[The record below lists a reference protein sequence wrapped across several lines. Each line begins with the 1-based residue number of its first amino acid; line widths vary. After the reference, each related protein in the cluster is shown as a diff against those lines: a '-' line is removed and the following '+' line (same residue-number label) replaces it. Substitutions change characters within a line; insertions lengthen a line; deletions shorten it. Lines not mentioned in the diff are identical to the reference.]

1 MSFVRKE
8 RRDPGRW
15 GFHLMKLLLTGLLV
29 LCPISVASAGE
40 AAEDAIQHMLSATFD
55 KGSLRVIADPVVVD
69 GDVAVAS
76 WTQGEKG
83 GRALFR
89 LKKGS
94 WGVVLCGGDALKEAQ
109 GLTDVGVAPD
119 AAARIATRL
128 DEAER
133 KASPERRALFS
144 TFKGLMPMEGHAVHI
159 TRAPPKRRNRSPTP
173 ERKPT

>member
-1 MSFVRKE
+1 MSPVRKK
-8 RRDPGRW
+8 RARSRTLGV
-15 GFHLMKLLLTGLLV
+15 HTMKVLLTGLLV
-29 LCPISVASAGE
+29 LCSISVASAGE
-40 AAEDAIQHMLSATFD
+40 ATEDAIRHMLSATFD
-55 KGSLRVIADPVVVD
+55 KGSLRVIADPVIVD

-83 GRALFR
+83 GRALVR

-109 GLTDVGVAPD
+109 GLTDVGVVPD

-133 KASPERRALFS
+133 KTSPERRALFS
-144 TFKGLMPMEGHAVHI
+144 TFEGLMPVQGHAAH
-159 TRAPPKRRNRSPTP
+159 
-173 ERKPT
+173 